1 MKKIVSL
8 LLVSG
13 ALGAGFW
20 FYNTKMQHTN
30 DETSAPVVSNGKGV
44 SAPSTAGDK
53 QRDSR
58 DTLIN
63 SVTQGA
69 NQSENQTNVVGSET
83 FDEIKPASEA
93 YSSAEEALAAALKGA
108 KDFDDSVLEQFTE
121 PSPDCSW
128 CSAFYSSVQGIVL
141 NPNTPQDQKSYMA
154 ELLAISGR
162 PENVQTL
169 VDAIKNA
176 PNTTEADLFAEALE
190 LTLGK
195 DEVVKV
201 LGDQLSTTNDTL
213 REASVAAI
221 TNQGTKYAA
230 ETLQKHILERND
242 PDAYYS
248 QGFGP
253 GEFIPDE
260 EALPYIQELVQKRDQ
275 YSAVWA
281 KSLINAGLPG
291 LQSLF
296 EQLENSSN
304 PEADRALTK
313 DALAHVNFEDGIK
326 EMTDNVI
333 ANNRSS
339 VAVDFAKQ
347 IQAEISQQEIQE
359 DEGATE
365 PSP

>member
-1 MKKIVSL
+1 MKKVVSL
-8 LLVSG
+8 LLVLG
-13 ALGAGFW
+13 GVGAGWW
-20 FYNTKMQHTN
+20 FYTN
-30 DETSAPVVSNGKGV
+30 RIQQPTTTSNSSEVAQGQQTAAPGPVSTPESPAV
-44 SAPSTAGDK
+44 SA
-53 QRDSR
+53 SR

-63 SVTQGA
+63 SVSQSGA
-69 NQSENQTNVVGSET
+69 GVEAL
-83 FDEIKPASEA
+83 DEIKPAAEA
-93 YSSAEEALAAALKGA
+93 YSSAEEAFAAALKGA

-121 PSPDCSW
+121 PSADCSW
-128 CSAFYSSVQGIVL
+128 CPAFYSSVQETVL

-154 ELLAISGR
+154 EILAISGR
-162 PENVQTL
+162 AENIQTL
-169 VDAIKNA
+169 VDGIKNA
-176 PNTTEADLFAEALE
+176 PNSTEADLFAEALE

-221 TNQGTKYAA
+221 TNQGTRYAA
-230 ETLQKHILERND
+230 ELLQKHVQERND

-248 QGFGP
+248 VGIGP

-260 EALPYIQELVQKRDQ
+260 EALPFVLEQVQKRDQ
-275 YSAVWA
+275 YSAAWA

-304 PEADRALTK
+304 YDADRGLIK

-333 ANNRSS
+333 ASNRSPI
-339 VAVDFAKQ
+339 AVEFARQ
-347 IQAEISQQEIQE
+347 IQAEISQQETE
-359 DEGATE
+359 EGEGTTE
-365 PSP
+365 P

>member
-8 LLVSG
+8 LLVCG
-13 ALGAGFW
+13 AIGAGFW
-20 FYNTKMQHTN
+20 FYNSKMQLT
-30 DETSAPVVSNGKGV
+30 ETTAPTAPDGEAV
-44 SAPSTAGDK
+44 SAPSAGGEK
-53 QRDSR
+53 QPGSR

-63 SVTQGA
+63 SVSQGS
-69 NQSENQTNVVGSET
+69 NKGDSQTNVVGSET
-83 FDEIKPASEA
+83 FDEIKPAAEA
-93 YSSAEEALAAALKGA
+93 YSSAEEALTAALKGA

-128 CSAFYSSVQGIVL
+128 CSAFYSSVQGIAL

-162 PENVQTL
+162 SENVQTL

-176 PNTTEADLFAEALE
+176 PNSTEADLFAEALE

-195 DEVVKV
+195 DDVVKV

-230 ETLQKHILERND
+230 EMLQKHIQERND

-248 QGFGP
+248 QGYGP

-260 EALPYIQELVQKRDQ
+260 EALPFVQEQVQKRDQ

-333 ANNRSS
+333 ANNRSP
-339 VAVDFAKQ
+339 VAVEFAKQ
-347 IQAEISQQEIQE
+347 IQAEISQQETE
-359 DEGATE
+359 EEEGATE